1 MHAAPRAHVAEPV
14 TVRSSGRHRL
24 VSTRRSW
31 LHHVSHLTGRAGSAV
46 SLAALALLGTALAVG
61 VSGPDPAER
70 PTLTVTYDVAR

>member
-1 MHAAPRAHVAEPV
+1 M
-14 TVRSSGRHRL
+14 
-24 VSTRRSW
+24 
-31 LHHVSHLTGRAGSAV
+31 SHLTGRAGSAV